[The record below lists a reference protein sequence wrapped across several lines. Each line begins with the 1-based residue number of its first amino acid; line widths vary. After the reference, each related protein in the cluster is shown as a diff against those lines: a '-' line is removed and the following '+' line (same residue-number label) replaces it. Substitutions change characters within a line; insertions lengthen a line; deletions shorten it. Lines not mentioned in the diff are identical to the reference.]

1 MKCPNC
7 GAPLNM
13 ARCEYCGTIDYERMR
28 MVVFKQT
35 KAEAENI
42 AEQVKRL
49 REYGVICSHNGEE
62 VTVI

>member
-7 GAPLNM
+7 GAPLIT

-35 KAEAENI
+35 KAEAEDY
-42 AEQVKRL
+42 AERIKRL
-49 REYGVICSHNGEE
+49 REYGVIYLHNGEE
-62 VTVI
+62 VTE